1 MKIKEGK
8 TKKERM
14 INLTSVLDEVYS
26 YAKTL
31 ESTWLFASRKGEQ
44 PISKIQT
51 YRQLQKNGD
60 FADIEFIGT
69 HTMRKTFRY
78 WFYKQTKDSAI
89 LQGILNH
96 TTQQITLKYIGI
108 NKEKRQYIFYLISLS
123 IIHLKNPISRF
134 LISKKP
140 RIIK

>member
-108 NKEKRQYIFYLISLS
+108 NKEKK
-123 IIHLKNPISRF
+123 IIYF
-134 LISKKP
+134 LFNFIINNLLKKP
-140 RIIK
+140 YI